1 MADDKDFPP
10 IDIARIAL
18 SACCPRCG
26 GSGLFNGVSKLKPA
40 CAACGFDYTKVDP
53 GDGAQIFVIL
63 LVSFLVVGLAL
74 YTEVTYSP
82 GLWVHFVVFGPLAIG
97 LSLWL
102 LRTIKALLIGLQYHN
117 NAHQGVIDRK

>member
-1 MADDKDFPP
+1 MADNSDFPP
-10 IDIARIAL
+10 IDPARVAL

-26 GSGLFNGVSKLKPA
+26 RASLFRGLSTLRPA
-40 CAACGFDYTKVDP
+40 CTACGFDYAKVDP
-53 GDGAQIFVIL
+53 GDGASIFVIL
-63 LVSFLVVGLAL
+63 IVNFLVVGMAL

-82 GLWVHFVVFGPLAIG
+82 GLWVHFLVFGPLAIG

-102 LRTIKALLIGLQYHN
+102 LRTIKALLISLQYQN